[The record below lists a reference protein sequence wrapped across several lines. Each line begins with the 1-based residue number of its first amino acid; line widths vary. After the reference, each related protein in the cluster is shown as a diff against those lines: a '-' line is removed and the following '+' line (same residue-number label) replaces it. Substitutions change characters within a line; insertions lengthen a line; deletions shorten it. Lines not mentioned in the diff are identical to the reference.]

1 MLTSTTN
8 FKSVTVSAG
17 AGGWGGP
24 LTITPTPERD
34 KIMAV
39 TGGGIPEV
47 ARRLAEMT
55 GATVVDGFRAPP
67 PESEVAA
74 VVVDCGGT
82 ARCGVYPRKRIPT
95 INLTTVG
102 KSGPLADF
110 ITEDIYVSGVK
121 VEHLRAADGSSAAP
135 AARSGGASAPA
146 ATRAPAAEGPSQGG
160 MVGFITLIGRKMG
173 GVVGVLFNS
182 GRKSIDQ
189 VLRNVL
195 PFMAFVT
202 MLIGIINSTG
212 IGTVLAHLLEPL
224 AGNVFG
230 LLVLSAICGL
240 PFLSP
245 VLGPGAVI
253 AQVIG
258 AAIIGPAIANG
269 TISPAMALPA
279 LFAYDTQVGAD
290 FVPVGLAL
298 GEAKPDT
305 IRVGVPAVLISRQIM
320 GPISV
325 VIAWAASFAL

>member
-1 MLTSTTN
+1 MLN
-8 FKSVTVSAG
+8 AQAFKSVTVSAG

-39 TGGGIPEV
+39 TGGDIPEV

-74 VVVDCGGT
+74 VIVDCGGT

-95 INLTTVG
+95 INLTPVG

-121 VEHLRAADGSSAAP
+121 VGQLSMAHGAAAP
-135 AARSGGASAPA
+135 AAASAPVA
-146 ATRAPAAEGPSQGG
+146 APRAPAPQGPSQGG
-160 MVGFITLIGRKMG
+160 MVGLITSIGRAMG
-173 GVVGVLFNS
+173 GVVGILFNS

-202 MLIGIINSTG
+202 MLIGIISSTG
-212 IGTVLAHLLEPL
+212 IGGVLAHALEPL

-230 LLVLSAICGL
+230 LLVLSAI
-240 PFLSP
+240 
-245 VLGPGAVI
+245 
-253 AQVIG
+253 
-258 AAIIGPAIANG
+258 
-269 TISPAMALPA
+269 
-279 LFAYDTQVGAD
+279 
-290 FVPVGLAL
+290 
-298 GEAKPDT
+298 
-305 IRVGVPAVLISRQIM
+305 
-320 GPISV
+320 
-325 VIAWAASFAL
+325 